1 MKKVIQIT
9 NESTYLKN
17 QIENVAKECKE
28 NIFCVVTKSASCGPT
43 EVFPKPM
50 NIVSYLIKSE
60 HNFKS
65 L

>member
-1 MKKVIQIT
+1 MKKVIQIP

-17 QIENVAKECKE
+17 QIENVAKECRE
-28 NIFCVVTKSASCGPT
+28 NIFCFLMKSASCGPT
-43 EVFPKPM
+43 ELFPSTM